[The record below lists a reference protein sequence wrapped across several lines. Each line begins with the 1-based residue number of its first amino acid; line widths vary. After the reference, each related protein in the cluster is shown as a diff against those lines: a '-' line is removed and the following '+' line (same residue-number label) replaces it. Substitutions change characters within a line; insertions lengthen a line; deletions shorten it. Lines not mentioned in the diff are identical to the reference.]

1 MSDIFREVD
10 EALQQEKLEKFW
22 QKYHVAIITGIALL
36 IGSTAAYTGWQSW
49 SASRNIKQTSVL
61 IEAQENTNIAPAL
74 QNVVENTSGGPK
86 AIALMTLAAD
96 FAEKGNYVQAAQEYK
111 NAYESNIPQSF
122 RELARV
128 MYVRSVLAQENDEQK
143 DADQLLN
150 TLEPVLDN
158 EKSPW
163 IWQARIEAA
172 SLAANQLRDYD
183 RAVFFLAPFQ
193 DAAGLPQNV
202 QENGMSLLRLY
213 TLKAEKRALE
223 SVETENEDTQ

>member
-10 EALQQEKLEKFW
+10 EALQQEKLEKLW

-36 IGSTAAYTGWQSW
+36 IGGTAAYTGWQSW
-49 SASRNIKQTSVL
+49 SASKNIKQTSAL
-61 IEAQENTNIAPAL
+61 IESQENTNIAPAL
-74 QNVVENTSGGPK
+74 QNVIENTGGGPK

-96 FAEKGNYVQAAQEYK
+96 FAGKGNYVQAAQEYK
-111 NAYESNIPQSF
+111 NAYESNIPKSF

-128 MYVRSVLAQENDEQK
+128 MYVRSVLAQENDEQQ

-163 IWQARIEAA
+163 IWQARMEAA
-172 SLAANQLRDYD
+172 SLAANQMKDYD

-193 DAAGLPQNV
+193 DAANLPQNI
-202 QENGMSLLRLY
+202 QENGMALLRLY
-213 TLKAEKRALE
+213 TLKAEKLALE
-223 SVETENEDTQ
+223 SVESENEDTQ